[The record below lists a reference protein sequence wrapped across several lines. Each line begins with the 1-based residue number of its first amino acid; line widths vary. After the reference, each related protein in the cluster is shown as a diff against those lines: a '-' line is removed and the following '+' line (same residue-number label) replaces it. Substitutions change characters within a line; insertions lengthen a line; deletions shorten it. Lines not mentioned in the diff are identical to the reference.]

1 MQILGEERE
10 RALSDELPIAAVV
23 PIMKRKDFK
32 QLGDP
37 TVQAGE
43 LATVTKYLS
52 GEDLLALA
60 QEKFTQ
66 MEEAGELD
74 GVSDEQGVAPPLDD
88 SMVGSKLEV
97 CWRYW
102 RPPTDEEMASGEK
115 RKKIGVKMWCEGT
128 VEQVANGT
136 SDKETPRCKS
146 LLKAGALRVRWPA
159 DAARKEKESFSWHRL
174 LGG

>member
-1 MQILGEERE
+1 
-10 RALSDELPIAAVV
+10 
-23 PIMKRKDFK
+23 MKRKEFK

-43 LATVTKYLS
+43 LATVIKNLS
-52 GEDLLALA
+52 GAELLALA
-60 QEKFTQ
+60 HQKHAE

-74 GVSDEQGVAPPLDD
+74 GVGDEQTDAPPLDD

-136 SDKETPRCKS
+136 SVKETPRCKS
-146 LLKAGALRVRWPA
+146 LLKAGALRTVSGGRLTRH
-159 DAARKEKESFSWHRL
+159 ARRKRASRGTSSNVPKRL
-174 LGG
+174 TSTRTRIWAGASLLKS